1 MTIFADLIILF
12 GKLKTFVLFLSK
24 IFSFVKPI
32 WNFSIWLVKKINI
45 FKKTS
50 HSESVNVSIDSAVE
64 KVGFFAKVKN
74 IMTPRAKL
82 TYWIGDEEVIVY
94 VDHFEQK
101 DKFKLV
107 FREII
112 TGRKVMVNGSNPI
125 IYRLEELKPSDKVEE
140 TVIQQNQKY

>member
-1 MTIFADLIILF
+1 MSIFADLIILL
-12 GKLKTFVLFLSK
+12 GKLKTFVLFLTK

-32 WNFSIWLVKKINI
+32 WNFTIWLVKKINI

-50 HSESVNVSIDSAVE
+50 QLESVNISLETAVE
-64 KVGFFAKVKN
+64 KVSFFTKVKN

-112 TGRKVMVNGSNPI
+112 TGRKVMVNGCNPI
-125 IYRLEELKPSDKVEE
+125 IYRLEELKATDKIEE
-140 TVIQQNQKY
+140 TIIQQNQKF